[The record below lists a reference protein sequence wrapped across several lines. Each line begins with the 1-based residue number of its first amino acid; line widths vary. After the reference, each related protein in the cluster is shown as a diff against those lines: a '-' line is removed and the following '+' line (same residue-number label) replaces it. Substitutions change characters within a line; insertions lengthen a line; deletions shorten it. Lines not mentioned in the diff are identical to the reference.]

1 MRFSVTLSIDEWVG
15 WTRFVLA
22 KIWDGSGRVRVQ
34 AVGVESPAETGV
46 RRALLADSRWG
57 LFVGLVVLNVLDL
70 ITTALVLD
78 RGGEERN
85 PFVQPL
91 VDNLWHVGVL
101 KALVLVLVASLL
113 TRCRG
118 SRIAELS
125 LAGTTGWYLA
135 VVSWNVAVLTIL

>member
-1 MRFSVTLSIDEWVG
+1 MV
-15 WTRFVLA
+15 WTGV
-22 KIWDGSGRVRVQ
+22 DRVRMEAIGAQ
-34 AVGVESPAETGV
+34 APSSTQQRWRSLIG
-46 RRALLADSRWG
+46 DSRWA
-57 LFVGLVVLNVLDL
+57 LFVSLIVLNLLDL
-70 ITTALVLD
+70 VTTALVLD

-91 VDNLWHVGVL
+91 VDNLWHVALL
-101 KALVLVLVASLL
+101 KGLVLVIVATLL

-135 VVSWNVAVLTIL
+135 VVCWNIAVLTIL

>member
-1 MRFSVTLSIDEWVG
+1 MRLETAG
-15 WTRFVLA
+15 A
-22 KIWDGSGRVRVQ
+22 DGSTTTVARWRTV
-34 AVGVESPAETGV
+34 VGDA
-46 RRALLADSRWG
+46 RWS

-91 VDNLWHVGVL
+91 VENMWHVGLL
-101 KALVLVLVASLL
+101 KAAVLVIVATLL
-113 TRCRG
+113 TRCEG

-135 VVSWNVAVLTIL
+135 VVCWNVAVLTIL

>member
-1 MRFSVTLSIDEWVG
+1 MQT
-15 WTRFVLA
+15 
-22 KIWDGSGRVRVQ
+22 
-34 AVGVESPAETGV
+34 VGVESPTMTG
-46 RRALLADSRWG
+46 DRWRVVVTDPRWT

-91 VDNLWHVGVL
+91 VDNLWHVGLL
-101 KALVLVLVASLL
+101 KALVLVIVATLL

-125 LAGTTGWYLA
+125 LAATTGWYLA
-135 VVSWNVAVLTIL
+135 VVGWNVAVLTIL

>member
-1 MRFSVTLSIDEWVG
+1 
-15 WTRFVLA
+15 
-22 KIWDGSGRVRVQ
+22 VQ
-34 AVGVESPAETGV
+34 ERWRS
-46 RRALLADSRWG
+46 ALGDSRWA
-57 LFVGLVVLNVLDL
+57 LYLSLIVLNLLDL
-70 ITTALVLD
+70 VTTALVLD

-91 VDNLWHVGVL
+91 VHNLWHVALL
-101 KALVLVLVASLL
+101 KGLVLVIVATLL

-118 SRIAELS
+118 SRLAELS

>member
-1 MRFSVTLSIDEWVG
+1 MRVETVG
-15 WTRFVLA
+15 A
-22 KIWDGSGRVRVQ
+22 
-34 AVGVESPAETGV
+34 ESPVTSGD
-46 RRALLADSRWG
+46 RWRAFVADPRWT
-57 LFVGLVVLNVLDL
+57 LFAGLVVLNVFDM

-91 VDNLWHVGVL
+91 VDNLWHVGLL
-101 KALVLVLVASLL
+101 KGLVLVLVATLL

-118 SRIAELS
+118 SRIAELA
-125 LAGTTGWYLA
+125 LAATTGWYLA

>member
-1 MRFSVTLSIDEWVG
+1 MVG
-15 WTRFVLA
+15 NGV
-22 KIWDGSGRVRVQ
+22 GRLRVQ
-34 AVGVESPAETGV
+34 AVGAEAPFTAGD
-46 RRALLADSRWG
+46 RWRAVVADPRWA
-57 LFVGLVVLNVLDL
+57 LYAGLVVLNVLDL
-70 ITTALVLD
+70 ITTVMVLD

-91 VDNLWHVGVL
+91 VENMWHVGVL
-101 KALVLVLVASLL
+101 KALVLVLVATLL

>member
-1 MRFSVTLSIDEWVG
+1 MRAQAIGTQAPPVVQQRWWAFVG
-15 WTRFVLA
+15 
-22 KIWDGSGRVRVQ
+22 
-34 AVGVESPAETGV
+34 
-46 RRALLADSRWG
+46 DSRWA
-57 LFVGLVVLNVLDL
+57 LYLALIVLNVFDL
-70 ITTALVLD
+70 ITTAMVLD

-91 VDNLWHVGVL
+91 VDNLFHVGLL
-101 KALVLVLVASLL
+101 KGLVLVIVATLL

-135 VVSWNVAVLTIL
+135 VVVWNIAVLTIL